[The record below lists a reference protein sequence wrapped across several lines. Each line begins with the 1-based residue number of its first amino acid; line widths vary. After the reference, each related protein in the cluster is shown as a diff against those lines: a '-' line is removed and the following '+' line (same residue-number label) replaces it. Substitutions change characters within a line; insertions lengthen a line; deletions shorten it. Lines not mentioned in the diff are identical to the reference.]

1 MNPMNDI
8 ILSVICSQLDGIE
21 AVSAPLTEQI
31 VQGTTKTGH
40 PADILNMED
49 HPHPYPAKG

>member
-1 MNPMNDI
+1 MNPMNDTTP
-8 ILSVICSQLDGIE
+8 SVTRSQLDGIE
-21 AVSAPLTEQI
+21 AMSAPLTEQI

-49 HPHPYPAKG
+49 LSLIHI

>member
-1 MNPMNDI
+1 MNPMNDTTP
-8 ILSVICSQLDGIE
+8 SVTRSQLDGIE
-21 AVSAPLTEQI
+21 AMPAPLTKQI
-31 VQGTTKTGH
+31 VQDTTKTGH

>member
-1 MNPMNDI
+1 MNPMNDTTP
-8 ILSVICSQLDGIE
+8 SVTRSQLDGIE
-21 AVSAPLTEQI
+21 AMPAPLTEQI
-31 VQGTTKTGH
+31 VQDTTKTGH